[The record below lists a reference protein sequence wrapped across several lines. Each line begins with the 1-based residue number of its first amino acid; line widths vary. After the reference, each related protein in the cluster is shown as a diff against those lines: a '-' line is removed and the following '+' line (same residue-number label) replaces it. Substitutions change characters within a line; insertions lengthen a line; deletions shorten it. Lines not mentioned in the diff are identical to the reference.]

1 MFGLFKK
8 KEQAKELKAMI
19 NGQVIPLA
27 EVKDE
32 VFSSCMLGNG
42 LAICPA
48 DGTVVAPCDGE
59 VSVVMEG
66 SNHAVGIKVFEGMDL
81 LIHIGIDTVTLN
93 GEGFTSFVEIGQK
106 VKAGDK
112 LITFDKDLVEAKG
125 LCSDV
130 ILVVLDSPQLP
141 KMEYQTNMAAK
152 AGETV
157 VASW

>member
-19 NGQVIPLA
+19 NGQVIPVA
-27 EVKDE
+27 EVKDD

-42 LAICPA
+42 LAIRPA

-141 KMEYQTNMAAK
+141 KMEYQTNIAAK

>member
-1 MFGLFKK
+1 MFGFLKK
-8 KEQAKELKAMI
+8 KDQVRELKAMVS
-19 NGQVIPLA
+19 GEVIPVT
-27 EVKDE
+27 EVKDD

-42 LAICPA
+42 IAIRPA

-66 SNHAVGIKVFEGMDL
+66 SNHAVGIKVSEGMDL

-93 GEGFTSFVEIGQK
+93 GEGFAAYVEMGQK

-112 LITFDKDLVEAKG
+112 LITFDKELVEAKG

-130 ILVVLDSPQLP
+130 ILVALDSPQLP
-141 KMEYQTNMAAK
+141 KLEYQTKMTAR

-157 VASW
+157 VATW